1 MVHVLVVFLV
11 PICLSNFVSG
21 GTVCGG
27 SVYGRCILVGGGSS
41 SGADESGHVHVGAP
55 V

>member
-1 MVHVLVVFLV
+1 MVHVLLVFLV
-11 PICLSNFVSG
+11 PKCLSNFVSG
-21 GTVCGG
+21 GTVCSG
-27 SVYGRCILVGGGSS
+27 SVYGRCILVGDGSS